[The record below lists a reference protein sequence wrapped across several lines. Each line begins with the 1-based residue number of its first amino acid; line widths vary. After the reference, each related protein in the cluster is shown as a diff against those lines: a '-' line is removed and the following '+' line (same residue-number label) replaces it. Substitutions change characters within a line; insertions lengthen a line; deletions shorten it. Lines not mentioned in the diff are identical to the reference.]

1 MKKTIALFAC
11 VCSVMGYAQV
21 VQDSAKSSKS
31 IKLDEVVVNAQRYA
45 KQKRKITQQVESISK
60 KEIEF
65 QNFQTTADVLGNSG
79 VLAVQKSQQGG
90 GSPVIR
96 GFEANRILLLVDGIR
111 MNNLIYRG
119 GHLQNSITVDRNML
133 ENVDVLFGPSST
145 IYGSDAL
152 GGAIYLQ
159 TKNPK
164 LLAESDNKSF
174 SGNVL
179 TNYSSVN
186 KGKFGH
192 FDFNYAT
199 NKFAFLTSVS
209 YNDFDDLT
217 MGKQKNGKNGYFGER
232 PFYVQNING
241 VDTQVA
247 NDNKYVQKFTG
258 YKQFDFMEK
267 ILYQPNSTTKHNLN
281 LQYSTT
287 NDIPRYD
294 RLTDVDGAGNLK
306 TAVWNYG
313 PQKRLLAGYKF
324 SKAKTILNS
333 DMNLGISYQN
343 VEESR
348 ITRGFGSEKL
358 NSRIEEVN
366 IFGLTSDFKTKIG
379 NGDLIYGADVYYDD
393 LNSNANQKNIT
404 TGAEVP
410 LDTRYPDGKNNS
422 LKAEAFVA
430 YSNDISKTASFNASF
445 RGGYSALKSKIN
457 TNFLDLPYSTVQQKN
472 FTYSGAIG
480 IVNNPSKNTKLA
492 FNLASA
498 YRAPNVDDLS
508 KIFESAPGVLIV
520 PNKNLIPE
528 KTVTADLSIT
538 FWNGSRFQFEN
549 TFFVTKI
556 FDPIL
561 TDKFTFN
568 GQTSVVY
575 EGVNSQV
582 YANQNQGTGNVF
594 GYFANLK
601 AYLLKSVLLYGTF
614 NFTDG
619 KVHNNAG
626 NFPLDH
632 IAPFYGKTGVKFE
645 SNKIDVDLYMLY
657 NGNKSLAKYSPSGED
672 NLQYAPANGMPAWET
687 YNLKTSFS
695 LLKELKVFA
704 GVENILDTQYR
715 TFASG
720 INAGGRNFY
729 LGGKYN
735 F

>member
-11 VCSVMGYAQV
+11 VCSFMGYAQTD
-21 VQDSAKSSKS
+21 QDTIKS
-31 IKLDEVVVNAQRYA
+31 IKLDKVNVSSQRFA
-45 KQKRKITQQVESISK
+45 KQKRKITQQVESISQ

-79 VLAVQKSQQGG
+79 VLSVQKSQQGG

-111 MNNLIYRG
+111 INNLIFRG
-119 GHLQNSITVDRNML
+119 GHLQNSITIDRNML
-133 ENVDVLFGPSST
+133 ENVDVLFGPTST

-164 LLAESDNKSF
+164 LLSNSNNKAF
-174 SGNVL
+174 SGNIL

-186 KGKFGH
+186 EGKVGH
-192 FDFNYAT
+192 FDFNFAT
-199 NKFAFLTSVS
+199 DKFASLTSVS
-209 YNDFDDLT
+209 YNDFDDLK

-232 PFYVQNING
+232 PFYVQTING

-247 NDNKYVQKFTG
+247 NDDKYVQKFSG
-258 YKQFDFMEK
+258 YKQYDFMQK
-267 ILYQPNSTTKHNLN
+267 ILYQPSSSTKHNLN

-294 RLTDVDGAGNLK
+294 RLTDINNAGNLK
-306 TAVWNYG
+306 SAVWNYG
-313 PQKRLLAGYKF
+313 PQKRLLAAYKF
-324 SKAKTILNS
+324 SKEKAILNS
-333 DMNLGISYQN
+333 DMNIGISYQN

-348 ITRGFGSEKL
+348 ITRGFGSANL
-358 NSRIEEVN
+358 NSRIENVSV
-366 IFGLTSDFKTKIG
+366 FGFTSDFKTKIG
-379 NGDLIYGADVYYDD
+379 KGDLIYGADVYYDD
-393 LNSNANQKNIT
+393 LKSTANQRNIT
-404 TGAEVP
+404 TNGVVP

-422 LKAEAFVA
+422 LKAEAFVFF
-430 YSNDISKTASFNASF
+430 SNDISKTASINASF
-445 RGGYSALKSKIN
+445 KGGYNALKSEIK
-457 TNFLDLPYSTVQQKN
+457 TNYFNLPYTSVEQKN

-480 IVNNPSKNTKLA
+480 IVNNASKNTRIA

-508 KIFESAPGVLIV
+508 KIFDSAPDRLIV

-556 FDPIL
+556 YDPIL

-568 GQTSVVY
+568 GQNTVFY
-575 EGVNSQV
+575 EGKDSQV

-594 GYFANLK
+594 GYFASVK
-601 AYLLKSVLLYGTF
+601 AYVTNSVLFYGTF

-619 KVHNNAG
+619 KAHNNSG
-626 NFPLDH
+626 SFPLDH
-632 IAPFYGKTGVKFE
+632 IAPFYGKTGLKYE
-645 SNKIDVDLYMLY
+645 SKKVNIDFYMLY
-657 NGNKSLAKYSPSGED
+657 NGSKSLAKYSPSGED

-695 LLKELKVFA
+695 VLKELIVFA
-704 GVENILDTQYR
+704 GIENLLDTQYR

-729 LGGKYN
+729 LGAKYS

>member
-11 VCSVMGYAQV
+11 VCSILGHAQID
-21 VQDSAKSSKS
+21 QDTTKS
-31 IKLDEVVVNAQRYA
+31 IKLDKVIVSSQRFA
-45 KQKRKITQQVESISK
+45 KQKRKITQQVESISQ

-79 VLAVQKSQQGG
+79 VLSVQKSQQGG

-96 GFEANRILLLVDGIR
+96 GFEASRILLLVDGIR

-164 LLAESDNKSF
+164 LLSDKYKNAF

-179 TNYSSVN
+179 TNYSAVN
-186 KGKFGH
+186 KGKVGH
-192 FDFNYAT
+192 FDFNYGT
-199 NKFAFLTSVS
+199 NKFASLTSVS
-209 YNDFDDLT
+209 YNDFDDLK

-232 PFYVQNING
+232 PFNMQTING

-247 NDNKYVQKFTG
+247 NDDKYLQKFSG
-258 YKQFDFMEK
+258 YKQYDFMQK
-267 ILYQPNSTTKHNLN
+267 IFYQPNSRTKHNLN

-294 RLTDVDGAGNLK
+294 RLTDKNAAGNLR
-306 TAVWNYG
+306 TSVWNYG
-313 PQKRLLAGYKF
+313 PQKRLLAAYKF
-324 SKAKTILNS
+324 SQEKAILNS

-348 ITRGFGSEKL
+348 ITRGFASTKL
-358 NSRIEEVN
+358 NSRIENVTV
-366 IFGLTSDFKTKIG
+366 FGLTTDFKTKIG
-379 NGDLIYGADVYYDD
+379 KGDLIYGADVYYDD
-393 LNSNANQKNIT
+393 LKSTANQKNTT
-404 TGAEVP
+404 TGVIVP

-430 YSNDISKTASFNASF
+430 YSNDISKTASVNASF
-445 RGGYSALKSKIN
+445 RGGYNALKSEIK
-457 TNFLDLPYSTVQQKN
+457 TNFLNLPFTLVEQKN
-472 FTYSGAIG
+472 FTYSGAVG
-480 IVNNPSKNTKLA
+480 IVNNASKNTKIA
-492 FNLASA
+492 FNLASG
-498 YRAPNVDDLS
+498 YRAPNVDNLA
-508 KIFESAPGVLIV
+508 KIFESAPGILIV
-520 PNKNLIPE
+520 PNKDLKPE

-549 TFFVTKI
+549 TFFITKI
-556 FDPIL
+556 YDPIL

-568 GQTSVVY
+568 GQTSVIY

-582 YANQNQGTGNVF
+582 YANQNQGTGDIF
-594 GYFANLK
+594 GYFACIK
-601 AYLLKSVLLYGTF
+601 GYISKSVLFYGTF

-619 KVHNNAG
+619 KARNDAG
-626 NFPLDH
+626 SFPLDH
-632 IAPFYGKTGVKFE
+632 IAPIYGKTGLKYE
-645 SNKIDVDLYMLY
+645 SKKVNIDLYMLY

-672 NLQYAPANGMPAWET
+672 NLQYAPVNGMPAWET

-695 LLKELKVFA
+695 VFKELTIFS

-729 LGGKYN
+729 LGGKYS

>member
-1 MKKTIALFAC
+1 MKKIIALLAC
-11 VCSVMGYAQV
+11 VCCFVGYAQS
-21 VQDSAKSSKS
+21 VQDTTKS
-31 IKLDEVVVNAQRYA
+31 IKLDKVVVNSQRYA

-79 VLAVQKSQQGG
+79 ILSVQKSQQGG

-164 LLAESDNKSF
+164 LLFKSNNKAF
-174 SGNVL
+174 SGNVM

-186 KGKFGH
+186 KGKVSH

-199 NKFAFLTSVS
+199 DKFAYLTSVS

-247 NDNKYVQKFTG
+247 NSDKYLQKFTG

-287 NDIPRYD
+287 SDIPRYD

-306 TAVWNYG
+306 SAVWNYG
-313 PQKRLLAGYKF
+313 PQKRLLAAYKF
-324 SKAKTILNS
+324 SKSKAILNS

-348 ITRGFGSEKL
+348 ITRGFGSAKL
-358 NSRIEEVN
+358 NTRTENVN
-366 IFGLTSDFKTKIG
+366 IFGFTSDFKTKIG
-379 NGDLIYGADVYYDD
+379 NGDLIYGADVYFDD
-393 LNSNANQKNIT
+393 LKSTANQKNTISGT
-404 TGAEVP
+404 VVP
-410 LDTRYPDGKNNS
+410 LDTRYPDGKNNT

-430 YSNDISKTASFNASF
+430 YGNDISKKMKEMVF
-445 RGGYSALKSKIN
+445 KS
-457 TNFLDLPYSTVQQKN
+457 
-472 FTYSGAIG
+472 
-480 IVNNPSKNTKLA
+480 
-492 FNLASA
+492 
-498 YRAPNVDDLS
+498 
-508 KIFESAPGVLIV
+508 
-520 PNKNLIPE
+520 
-528 KTVTADLSIT
+528 
-538 FWNGSRFQFEN
+538 
-549 TFFVTKI
+549 
-556 FDPIL
+556 
-561 TDKFTFN
+561 
-568 GQTSVVY
+568 
-575 EGVNSQV
+575 
-582 YANQNQGTGNVF
+582 
-594 GYFANLK
+594 
-601 AYLLKSVLLYGTF
+601 
-614 NFTDG
+614 
-619 KVHNNAG
+619 
-626 NFPLDH
+626 
-632 IAPFYGKTGVKFE
+632 
-645 SNKIDVDLYMLY
+645 
-657 NGNKSLAKYSPSGED
+657 
-672 NLQYAPANGMPAWET
+672 
-687 YNLKTSFS
+687 
-695 LLKELKVFA
+695 
-704 GVENILDTQYR
+704 
-715 TFASG
+715 
-720 INAGGRNFY
+720 
-729 LGGKYN
+729 
-735 F
+735 

>member
-1 MKKTIALFAC
+1 MKKIIALLAC
-11 VCSVMGYAQV
+11 VCCFVGYAQS
-21 VQDSAKSSKS
+21 VQDTTKS
-31 IKLDEVVVNAQRYA
+31 IKLDKVVVNSQRYA

-79 VLAVQKSQQGG
+79 ILSVQKSQQGG

-119 GHLQNSITVDRNML
+119 GHLQNSITVDRYML

-164 LLAESDNKSF
+164 LLFKSNNKAF
-174 SGNVL
+174 SGNVM

-186 KGKFGH
+186 KGKVSH

-199 NKFAFLTSVS
+199 DKFASLTSVS

-217 MGKQKNGKNGYFGER
+217 MGKQKNGKNSYFGER
-232 PFYVQNING
+232 PFYVQTING

-247 NDNKYVQKFTG
+247 NADKYLQKYTG
-258 YKQFDFMEK
+258 YKQYDFMEK

-287 NDIPRYD
+287 SDIPRYD

-306 TAVWNYG
+306 SSVWNYG
-313 PQKRLLAGYKF
+313 PQKRLLAAYKF
-324 SKAKTILNS
+324 SKLKAILNS

-348 ITRGFGSEKL
+348 ITRGFGSAKL
-358 NSRIEEVN
+358 NTRTENVN
-366 IFGLTSDFKTKIG
+366 VFGFTSDFKTKIG
-379 NGDLIYGADVYYDD
+379 NGDLIYGADVYFDD
-393 LNSNANQKNIT
+393 LKSNANQKNIIS
-404 TGAEVP
+404 GAVVP
-410 LDTRYPDGKNNS
+410 LDTRYPDGKNNT

-430 YSNDISKTASFNASF
+430 YGNDISKTASFNASF
-445 RGGYSALKSKIN
+445 RAGYNILKSEIK
-457 TNFLDLPYSTVQQKN
+457 TNFLNLPYKVVEQKN
-472 FTYSGAIG
+472 FTYSGAVG
-480 IVNNPSKNTKLA
+480 IVNNASKNTKLA

-508 KIFESAPGVLIV
+508 KIFESAPGKLIV
-520 PNKNLIPE
+520 PNKDLIPE
-528 KTVTADLSIT
+528 KTVSADLSII

-549 TFFVTKI
+549 TFFITKI

-561 TDKFTFN
+561 TDRFTFN
-568 GQTSVVY
+568 GQSSVIY

-582 YANQNQGTGNVF
+582 YANQNQGTGQVF
-594 GYFANLK
+594 GYFACVK
-601 AYLLKSVLLYGTF
+601 AYVAKSILFYGTF

-619 KVHNNAG
+619 NARNSAG
-626 NFPLDH
+626 SFPLDH
-632 IAPFYGKTGVKFE
+632 IAPFYGKTGFKFE
-645 SNKIDVDLYMLY
+645 SKIINVDFYLLY
-657 NGNKSLAKYSPSGED
+657 NGSKSLSKYSPSGED
-672 NLQYAPANGMPAWET
+672 NLGYAPANGMPAWEA
-687 YNLKTSFS
+687 YNLKTSFL
-695 LLKELKVFA
+695 LLKELHVFA
-704 GVENILDTQYR
+704 GIENILDTQYR

>member
-11 VCSVMGYAQV
+11 VWSVIGYAQT
-21 VQDSAKSSKS
+21 VQDTTKS

-45 KQKRKITQQVESISK
+45 QQKRKISRQVESISK

-79 VLAVQKSQQGG
+79 VLSVQKSQQGG

-96 GFEANRILLLVDGIR
+96 GFEASRILLLVDGIR

-164 LLAESDNKSF
+164 LLFDSNNKTF
-174 SGNVL
+174 SGNVM

-186 KGKFGH
+186 KGKVSH

-199 NKFAFLTSVS
+199 DKFASLTSVS

-217 MGKQKNGKNGYFGER
+217 MGKQKNGKNSYFGER

-247 NDNKYVQKFTG
+247 NADKYLQKFTG
-258 YKQFDFMEK
+258 YKQYDFMEK

-287 NDIPRYD
+287 SDIPRYD
-294 RLTDVDGAGNLK
+294 RLTDVDDAGNLK
-306 TAVWNYG
+306 SAVWNYG
-313 PQKRLLAGYKF
+313 PQKRLLAAYKF
-324 SKAKTILNS
+324 SKSKAILNS

-348 ITRGFGSEKL
+348 ITRGFGSAKL
-358 NSRIEEVN
+358 NARTENVSV
-366 IFGLTSDFKTKIG
+366 FGFTSDFKTKIG

-393 LNSNANQKNIT
+393 LKSTANQKNTISGT
-404 TGAEVP
+404 VVP
-410 LDTRYPDGKNNS
+410 LDTRYPDGKNNT

-430 YSNDISKTASFNASF
+430 YGIDISKTASFNASF
-445 RGGYSALKSKIN
+445 RGGYNTLKSDIK
-457 TNFLDLPYSTVQQKN
+457 TNFLNLPYTAVEQKN

-480 IVNNPSKNTKLA
+480 IVNNASKNTKLA

-508 KIFESAPGVLIV
+508 KIFESAPGKLIV
-520 PNKNLIPE
+520 PNKDLIPE

-549 TFFVTKI
+549 TFFITKI

-561 TDKFTFN
+561 MDRFTFN
-568 GQTSVVY
+568 GQSSVIY

-582 YANQNQGTGNVF
+582 YANQNQGTGQVF
-594 GYFANLK
+594 GYFACVK
-601 AYLLKSVLLYGTF
+601 AYVTKSVLFYGTF

-619 KVHNNAG
+619 KSHNSAG
-626 NFPLDH
+626 SFPLDH
-632 IAPFYGKTGVKFE
+632 IAPFYGKTGFKFE
-645 SNKIDVDLYMLY
+645 NKKINVDLYMLY

-672 NLQYAPANGMPAWET
+672 NLGSAPGNGMPAWEI
-687 YNLKTSFS
+687 YNLKTSFL
-695 LLKELKVFA
+695 LLKELSVFT
-704 GVENILDTQYR
+704 GIENILDTQYR

>member
-11 VCSVMGYAQV
+11 VCSIMNYSQT
-21 VQDSAKSSKS
+21 VQDTTKS
-31 IKLDEVVVNAQRYA
+31 IKLDAVVVSAQRYA
-45 KQKRKITQQVESISK
+45 KQKRKISQQVESISK

-79 VLAVQKSQQGG
+79 VLSVQKSQQGG

-96 GFEANRILLLVDGIR
+96 GFEANRILLLIDGIR
-111 MNNLIYRG
+111 MNNLIFRG

-164 LLAESDNKSF
+164 LLKDSNNKKF
-174 SGNVL
+174 FGNVL
-179 TNYSSVN
+179 TNYSDVN
-186 KGKFGH
+186 KGKVGH

-199 NKFAFLTSVS
+199 TKFAALTSVS
-209 YNDFDDLT
+209 YNDFGDLK
-217 MGKQKNGKNGYFGER
+217 MGKQKNGKNDYFGER

-241 VDTQVA
+241 VDTQVVN
-247 NDNKYVQKFTG
+247 NDKYVQKFTG
-258 YKQFDFMEK
+258 YKQYDFMEK
-267 ILYQPNSTTKHNLN
+267 IIFQPNKTTKHNLN
-281 LQYSTT
+281 LQFSTT
-287 NDIPRYD
+287 TNIPRYD
-294 RLTDVDGAGNLK
+294 RLTDLDAAGNLK

-313 PQKRLLAGYKF
+313 PQKRLLAAYKF
-324 SKAKTILNS
+324 SKEKAILNS
-333 DMNLGISYQN
+333 DMNLGISFQN
-343 VEESR
+343 IEESR
-348 ITRGFGSEKL
+348 ITRNFGSAKL
-358 NSRIEEVN
+358 NSRIENVSV
-366 IFGLTSDFKTKIG
+366 FGFTSDFKTKIG

-393 LNSNANQKNIT
+393 LKSTANQRNIVT
-404 TGAEVP
+404 EDVVA
-410 LDTRYPDGKNNS
+410 LDTRYPDGKNNT
-422 LKAEAFVA
+422 LKAEAFIA

-445 RGGYSALKSKIN
+445 RGGYSTLKSEIK
-457 TNFLDLPYSTVQQKN
+457 TNFLNLPYTSVEQKN

-480 IVNNPSKNTKLA
+480 IVNNQSKATKIA

-508 KIFESAPGVLIV
+508 KIFESSAGTLIV
-520 PNKNLIPE
+520 PNKNLKPE
-528 KTVTADLSIT
+528 KSVTADLSFT
-538 FWNGSRFQFEN
+538 FWNGNLFQFEN
-549 TFFVTKI
+549 TFFITKI
-556 FDPIL
+556 YDPIL
-561 TDKFTFN
+561 IDKFTFN
-568 GQTSVVY
+568 GQSSFVY
-575 EGVNSQV
+575 EGSASQIL
-582 YANQNQGTGNVF
+582 ASQNQGNGDIF
-594 GYFANLK
+594 GYFACVK
-601 AYLLKSVLLYGTF
+601 GYITKSVLFYGTF

-619 KVHNNAG
+619 KVRNDLG
-626 NFPLDH
+626 SFPLDH
-632 IAPFYGKTGVKFE
+632 IAPFYGKTGLKFE
-645 SNKIDVDLYMLY
+645 GKKVNVDLYMLY
-657 NGNKSLAKYSPSGED
+657 NGKKSLSGYSQGGED

-695 LLKELKVFA
+695 ILRELTVFT
-704 GVENILDTQYR
+704 GLENMLDTQYR